1 MEMRYNK
8 ESGTHS
14 IAGLTIKRFST
25 LVNCLVFSCS
35 KGMAMPDPANKF
47 QVNFDPTSQTFAL
60 DRLTGAQYE
69 ATLNAV
75 CFAGLSV
82 HDAGHR

>member
-8 ESGTHS
+8 DAETHS
-14 IAGLTIKRFST
+14 IAGLTIERFST

-47 QVNFDPTSQTFAL
+47 QVNFDTTSQTFAL
-60 DRLTGAQYE
+60 DGLTGAQYE

-82 HDAGHR
+82 HEAGHR

>member
-1 MEMRYNK
+1 
-8 ESGTHS
+8 
-14 IAGLTIKRFST
+14 
-25 LVNCLVFSCS
+25 
-35 KGMAMPDPANKF
+35 MPDPANKF
-47 QVNFDPTSQTFAL
+47 QVNFDAASQTFAL
-60 DRLTGAQYE
+60 YGLTGAQYE